1 MLFRV
6 PYCGEKWKSHDKAL
20 EIEGGEDGGKKVMRW
35 LISLEFN
42 ETQSR

>member
-35 LISLEFN
+35 LISLEIN